1 MNRPT
6 PDPSQE
12 GSRHSCARRK
22 FPSWEG
28 LGVGSWSQCMRK
40 SEKRLSRSGQAGRLP
55 YVEANGLHHNPKQ
68 PSAPQ
73 ICDPE

>member
-12 GSRHSCARRK
+12 GSRRPSAPFQ

-28 LGVGSWSQCMRK
+28 LEVGSSSQCERK
-40 SEKRLSRSGQAGRLP
+40 AKEGSP
-55 YVEANGLHHNPKQ
+55 
-68 PSAPQ
+68 
-73 ICDPE
+73 